1 MYQAKPRPLNMSI
14 LQNSTR
20 FFSTTL
26 HTGVFSKV
34 LGISSSLLLKVVV
47 KVKKFLNF
55 FTYLTGTYSLQYKYK
70 ESVASDVVG
79 KILALLLY
87 TFFNTEA

>member
-20 FFSTTL
+20 FFQL

-55 FTYLTGTYSLQYKYK
+55 FTYLTCTYSLQYKYK